1 MIIYLLIFLVTLALA
16 FASFN
21 KPILSAPFFFGYCL
35 LIGIFVGISDMLGG
49 YDRYIYAEAFQV
61 QAWHIYDGDGFWNE
75 DFNSLFGKEPVFGLI
90 NSIIGFF
97 TPNRYIFILIFTI
110 LIYALLPVSMY
121 KYTKN
126 PFFCL
131 TIFLGLIFF
140 FSFTYLRQI
149 MACGICWLSF
159 PYVAK
164 KKFLKFLMLVTIATL
179 IHNSA
184 VYFIILY
191 FLPKKKYAPNNIII
205 LMVGVFLLGLT
216 GITRELFLFSG
227 DFVQNAKISG
237 YAQTAEY
244 SFRIEYVIEAIL
256 FLAILLMNYDK
267 IKVEKESLMILNI
280 YLMFCGILLLF
291 CRSSDGGRIAWYCTI
306 GPMIILS
313 DFCLSSSARFLRF
326 IVSLMMFVLY
336 FRIINAW
343 GFLLLPYKT
352 FFSEGYRQGDVIRD
366 RYEYDFN
373 YDTDKFY
380 NINFEKRNR

>member
-1 MIIYLLIFLVTLALA
+1 
-16 FASFN
+16 
-21 KPILSAPFFFGYCL
+21 
-35 LIGIFVGISDMLGG
+35 
-49 YDRYIYAEAFQV
+49 
-61 QAWHIYDGDGFWNE
+61 
-75 DFNSLFGKEPVFGLI
+75 
-90 NSIIGFF
+90 
-97 TPNRYIFILIFTI
+97 
-110 LIYALLPVSMY
+110 
-121 KYTKN
+121 
-126 PFFCL
+126 
-131 TIFLGLIFF
+131 
-140 FSFTYLRQI
+140 

-267 IKVEKESLMILNI
+267 IKAEKESLMILNI